1 MKQIIVLL
9 IFITTFGSAGSGRN
23 PGGES
28 AISDDDSI
36 LVASGYEVVELAKL
50 RTGHIT
56 ATFMVNGKPCVFLV
70 DTGGGATL
78 IDYTKKS
85 KYNLSETG
93 KRNYAA
99 GVGAVAS
106 LVRTSAVMEINGHEI
121 RNEELFLMDITY
133 INAEFTKNKV
143 RQVDGVLGTGFLEK
157 HRAIIDYPQSKMY
170 LKL

>member
-9 IFITTFGSAGSGRN
+9 IFITTFGCAGSGRN

-78 IDYTKKS
+78 IDYTKKI
-85 KYNLSETG
+85 LPHTG
-93 KRNYAA
+93 RAMEHMASFDYGYKIAA
-99 GVGAVAS
+99 
-106 LVRTSAVMEINGHEI
+106 VRDW
-121 RNEELFLMDITY
+121 LF
-133 INAEFTKNKV
+133 
-143 RQVDGVLGTGFLEK
+143 RQCK
-157 HRAIIDYPQSKMY
+157 
-170 LKL
+170 